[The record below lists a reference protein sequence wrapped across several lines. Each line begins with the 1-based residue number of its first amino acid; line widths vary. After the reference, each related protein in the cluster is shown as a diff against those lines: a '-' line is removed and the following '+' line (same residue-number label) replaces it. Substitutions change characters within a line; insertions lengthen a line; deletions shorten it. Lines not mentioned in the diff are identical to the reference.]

1 MRALRNFG
9 DDECSRPSSSSTPSL
24 HMRARHLHLA
34 SRFRSITLHH
44 LVISLLPSWAALLSL
59 DSLQRRER
67 ISAQQSSNWCTA
79 CRAGTAGPE
88 PLQKSWGC
96 GAPARAGVSL
106 VSGSAAGS
114 DWLRRLG
121 AARLSPQAV
130 LHARPGP
137 PRSAPPLQPLCGQ
150 HRGGTAAM
158 RSGAEDSGA
167 GGVRGNGSGPGPGR
181 GNVCGP
187 GRTAPPSPPLIPLCR
202 GMRGFGTAEGVGAPT
217 AAALL
222 PASGPGPPEPSSAAP
237 GARRG

>member
-1 MRALRNFG
+1 MKTAPELSVCSFLHILRALRNFG

-106 VSGSAAGS
+106 VSGSSGQPPACDWSAA
-114 DWLRRLG
+114 
-121 AARLSPQAV
+121 
-130 LHARPGP
+130 
-137 PRSAPPLQPLCGQ
+137 APP
-150 HRGGTAAM
+150 
-158 RSGAEDSGA
+158 
-167 GGVRGNGSGPGPGR
+167 
-181 GNVCGP
+181 
-187 GRTAPPSPPLIPLCR
+187 API
-202 GMRGFGTAEGVGAPT
+202 G
-217 AAALL
+217 
-222 PASGPGPPEPSSAAP
+222 
-237 GARRG
+237 